1 METIQQL
8 AATLPWLYLLLLTIL
23 GLLIGSFLNVVIH
36 RLPIMLERSWRQ
48 EYQDYFAEDD
58 EPPAQA
64 EPYNLFLP
72 RSACPHCGHQIT
84 ALENI
89 PLLSWL
95 FLKGRC
101 SSCQHPISARYPLV
115 ELLCALASVTV
126 AFYYP
131 PGWALAGALLLT
143 WILLALTFID
153 FDKLLLPD
161 QLTLPLL
168 WVGLL
173 LNLSHQFVPLTVA
186 VIGAIAGYMVLWSIY
201 WAFKLLTGKEGMGY
215 GDFKLLAAL
224 GAWLGWQS
232 LPLILII
239 SSCVGAILGITLVVM
254 RRHQQSKPMPF
265 GPYLAIAGWIALLWG
280 EQLTN
285 WYLGLLS

>member
-1 METIQQL
+1 MLYSQY
-8 AATLPWLYLLLLTIL
+8 AWLYFFLL
-23 GLLIGSFLNVVIH
+23 GLFSLLVGSFLNVLIH

-48 EYQDYFAEDD
+48 EYPDYFAEGDN
-58 EPPAQA
+58 PPAQT

-115 ELLCALASVTV
+115 ELLCALASVSV

-173 LNLSHQFVPLTVA
+173 LNLSHQFVPLTDA

>member
-1 METIQQL
+1 MLYSQYH
-8 AATLPWLYLLLLTIL
+8 WLYFLLLGLFS
-23 GLLIGSFLNVVIH
+23 LLIGSFLNVLIH

-48 EYQDYFAEDD
+48 EYQDYFSSNDNSTVSAER
-58 EPPAQA
+58 
-64 EPYNLFLP
+64 YNLFLP

-84 ALENI
+84 AAENI

-101 SSCQHPISARYPLV
+101 SSCHQPISARYPLV
-115 ELLCALASVTV
+115 ELLCALASIAV
-126 AFYYP
+126 ALYYP
-131 PGWALAGALLLT
+131 PSWALAGALLLT
-143 WILLALTFID
+143 WVLLALTFID
-153 FDKLLLPD
+153 LDKLLLPD

-168 WVGLL
+168 WIGLL
-173 LNLSHQFVPLTVA
+173 LNLSQQFVPLADA
-186 VIGAIAGYMVLWSIY
+186 VIGAIAGYMVLWSLY

-232 LPLILII
+232 LPLILIL
-239 SSCVGAILGITLVVM
+239 SSCVGAVLGITLIVM
-254 RRHQQSKPMPF
+254 KQQQQSKPMPF

-280 EQLTN
+280 NQITN
-285 WYLGLLS
+285 WYLGLIS

>member
-1 METIQQL
+1 MLYSQY
-8 AATLPWLYLLLLTIL
+8 AWLYFFLL
-23 GLLIGSFLNVVIH
+23 GLFSLLVGSFLNVLIH

-48 EYQDYFAEDD
+48 EYQDYFAEGDN
-58 EPPAQA
+58 PPAQT

-115 ELLCALASVTV
+115 ELLCALASVSV

-168 WVGLL
+168 WVGLV
-173 LNLSHQFVPLTVA
+173 LNLSHQFVPLADA

-232 LPLILII
+232 LPLILIL

-280 EQLTN
+280 NDITN
-285 WYLGLLS
+285 WYLQNLL

>member
-1 METIQQL
+1 MLYSQYV
-8 AATLPWLYLLLLTIL
+8 WLYFFLL
-23 GLLIGSFLNVVIH
+23 GLFSLLVGSFLNVLIY

-48 EYQDYFAEDD
+48 EYQDYFAEGNN
-58 EPPAQA
+58 PPAQT
-64 EPYNLFLP
+64 ETYNLFLP

-173 LNLSHQFVPLTVA
+173 LNLSQQFVPLADA

-232 LPLILII
+232 LPLILIL

-280 EQLTN
+280 EQLTS

>member
-1 METIQQL
+1 MLYSQY
-8 AATLPWLYLLLLTIL
+8 AWLYFFLL
-23 GLLIGSFLNVVIH
+23 GLFSLLVGSFLNVLIH

-48 EYQDYFAEDD
+48 EYQDYFAEGD
-58 EPPAQA
+58 ELPAQA

-95 FLKGRC
+95 LLKGRC

-173 LNLSHQFVPLTVA
+173 LNLSQQFVPLADA

-232 LPLILII
+232 LPLILIL

>member
-1 METIQQL
+1 
-8 AATLPWLYLLLLTIL
+8 
-23 GLLIGSFLNVVIH
+23 
-36 RLPIMLERSWRQ
+36 MLERSWRQ
-48 EYQDYFAEDD
+48 EYQDYFAEGDN
-58 EPPAQA
+58 PPAQT

-173 LNLSHQFVPLTVA
+173 LNLSHQFVPLADA

-232 LPLILII
+232 LPLILIL

>member
-1 METIQQL
+1 MLYSQY
-8 AATLPWLYLLLLTIL
+8 AWLYFFLL
-23 GLLIGSFLNVVIH
+23 GLFSLLVGSFLNVLIH

-48 EYQDYFAEDD
+48 EYQDYFAEGDN
-58 EPPAQA
+58 PPAQT

-173 LNLSHQFVPLTVA
+173 LNLSHQFVPLADA

-232 LPLILII
+232 LPLILIL

>member
-1 METIQQL
+1 MLYSQY
-8 AATLPWLYLLLLTIL
+8 AWLYFFLL
-23 GLLIGSFLNVVIH
+23 GLFSLLVGSFLNVLIH

-48 EYQDYFAEDD
+48 EYQDYFAEGDN
-58 EPPAQA
+58 PPAQT

-115 ELLCALASVTV
+115 ELLCALASVSV

-168 WVGLL
+168 WVGLV
-173 LNLSHQFVPLTVA
+173 LNLSHQFVPLADA

-232 LPLILII
+232 LPLILIL